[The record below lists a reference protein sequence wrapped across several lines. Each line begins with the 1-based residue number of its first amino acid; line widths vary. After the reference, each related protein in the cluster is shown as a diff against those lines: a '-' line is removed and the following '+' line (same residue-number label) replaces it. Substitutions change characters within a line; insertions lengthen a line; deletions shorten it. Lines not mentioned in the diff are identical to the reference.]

1 VVAIGFKGPKLEV
14 EWKEVSKR
22 AKLILEKTGLPTNKW
37 VSGIARENARQE
49 SKLSI

>member
-1 VVAIGFKGPKLEV
+1 
-14 EWKEVSKR
+14 
-22 AKLILEKTGLPTNKW
+22 LEKTDLPTNKW